1 LKGDGEIGEIR
12 REEFPFRWNMEE
24 EPPAIPADQSPA
36 RENRKAASE
45 GVKRRRKEDD
55 REKR

>member
-1 LKGDGEIGEIR
+1 
-12 REEFPFRWNMEE
+12 MEE

>member
-1 LKGDGEIGEIR
+1 MGKSGEIR
-12 REEFPFRWNMEE
+12 REEFPFRWNMGG
-24 EPPAIPADQSPA
+24 EPPAIPADPSPA